1 MKSLN
6 DPEFLVDENKVWFTS
21 IEEGGYW
28 PRNVPHQAK
37 DIEDITVDSTWKSF
51 LKAADDYGTMDF
63 DICLFVYGPY
73 MEKVKL
79 RTLFDNAKRFGTFL
93 YNKLGIRKGDAVAID
108 LPNSI
113 NFVVAYMGC
122 QYIGA
127 VVQGINPTYKPMEL
141 LHSLKMTDAKVFV
154 LMDMLYIAGP
164 KDILPQTKVE
174 YVIPTNLVDFF
185 TADEQTIEKLGIP
198 NAKDKIPAETEDY
211 KVFWMKDII
220 DGTQPEEIEVEI
232 DPWTDPAVYLMT
244 GGTTGLPKVAMLSHA
259 NLVIDL
265 QMIKPWVNFKS
276 GMVAIGSIPFFHSFG
291 MTCVMMGSL
300 SLGMQMLLFP
310 RPPTDEV
317 LCETIN
323 KIETPEGIIYIGV
336 EMLFK
341 RLTDFVQSIGVE
353 AFKEKYDFWKKLTY
367 ATSGAGPLHDYVREP
382 FEAIFCPIR
391 VGYGLTETSP
401 IHSVAPYGDGPTKTG
416 KLGLPIPGADW
427 AIFDSE
433 NFEAGP
439 ICDGTKEL
447 GGFGIENTGEIC
459 VAGPH
464 VMLGY
469 LGVQKEQEDNLKM
482 WAGKRWLLTGDIG
495 FMDEQGWVEIRD
507 RKKSLIK
514 VSGHSVYPKEV
525 EDLLGNHEAIDE
537 VAVAGLPD
545 EMTGEK
551 VKAWVTLKKGYKI
564 GKNITIEEI
573 KKWSVDNMAKWKSP
587 RLIEVVRKM
596 PVSMTGK
603 VQRRQLQEKDKAKV
617 AQGKPIK
624 G

>member
-79 RTLFDNAKRFGTFL
+79 RTLFDYAKRFGTFL
-93 YNKLGIRKGDAVAID
+93 YNKLGVRKGDAVAID

-164 KDILPQTKVE
+164 KDILPETKVE

-198 NAKDKIPAETEDY
+198 NAKDKIPKETEDY

-220 DGTQPEEIEVEI
+220 DETQPEEIEVEI

-341 RLTDFVQSIGVE
+341 RLTDFVNSMGVE

-482 WAGKRWLLTGDIG
+482 WGGKRWLLTGDIG

>member
-6 DPEFLVDENKVWFTS
+6 DPEFLVDENKVWFT
-21 IEEGGYW
+21 GGYW
-28 PRNVPHQAK
+28 PEGVPKQVK
-37 DIEDITVDSTWKSF
+37 DIEDITVNSTWKSF

-79 RTLFDNAKRFGTFL
+79 RTLFDYAKRFGTFL
-93 YNKLGIRKGDAVAID
+93 YNKLGVRKGDAVAID

-164 KDILPQTKVE
+164 KDILPETKVE

-198 NAKDKIPAETEDY
+198 NAKDKIPKETEDY

-220 DGTQPEEIEVEI
+220 DETQPEEIEVEI

-341 RLTDFVQSIGVE
+341 RLTDFVNSMGVE

-482 WAGKRWLLTGDIG
+482 WGGKRWLLTGDIG